1 MVTRTIR
8 TRRTM
13 YEYLDRVLK
22 RLVREIYRLFQS
34 YRTLPF
40 DELNL
45 APMTRT
51 LYAGLED
58 INFQA
63 FLEIAQHYYREETGG
78 SGTITAEQLREV
90 LRTPSR
96 VMKYSYDSESVRKRD
111 RLVEALIATA
121 GSKEEID
128 KAMRYWAQMTGWFAV
143 EVADAAVAQA
153 REDTG
158 VSLVIWR
165 SEHDEKTCSVCH
177 HLDGQVFD
185 ADAVP
190 PKPHPG
196 CRCWTE
202 DAT

>member
-1 MVTRTIR
+1 
-8 TRRTM
+8 M
-13 YEYLDRVLK
+13 YEQLDRVLK
-22 RLVREIYRLFQS
+22 RLVRDIRRIFQEF
-34 YRTLPF
+34 RALPF
-40 DELNL
+40 DELNI
-45 APMTRT
+45 APSARS
-51 LYAGLED
+51 LYDALED
-58 INFQA
+58 VNFQA
-63 FLEIAQHYYREETGG
+63 FMYLAELYYRQEAGKNGFTEK
-78 SGTITAEQLREV
+78 QLREV
-90 LRTPSR
+90 LRTPSQ
-96 VMKYSYDSESVRKRD
+96 VMKYSYDAEVVRKRD

-158 VSLVIWR
+158 ISLVIWR

>member
-1 MVTRTIR
+1 
-8 TRRTM
+8 M

-22 RLVREIYRLFQS
+22 RLVREIYRRFQS
-34 YRTLPF
+34 FRTLPF

-45 APMTRT
+45 VPSAQTF
-51 LYAGLED
+51 YSELED
-58 INFQA
+58 VNFQA
-63 FLEIAQHYYREETGG
+63 FLEIAQHYYREETGRN
-78 SGTITAEQLREV
+78 GTFTAAQLREV
-90 LRTPSR
+90 LRTPSL
-96 VMKYSYDSESVRKRD
+96 VMKYSYDNEVVRKRD
-111 RLVEALIATA
+111 RLVEAMIATGGA
-121 GSKEEID
+121 VSEID
-128 KAMRYWAQMTGWFAV
+128 KAMRYWTQMVGWFAV

-158 VSLVIWR
+158 IDLVVWR
-165 SEHDEKTCSVCH
+165 SEHDDKVCNH
-177 HLDGQVFD
+177 CWHLNGQIFH

>member
-1 MVTRTIR
+1 
-8 TRRTM
+8 M

-121 GSKEEID
+121 GSKEDMSDFTFTFDFHALEKEMAIHSCSCLENPRD
-128 KAMRYWAQMTGWFAV
+128 RG
-143 EVADAAVAQA
+143 
-153 REDTG
+153 
-158 VSLVIWR
+158 SLMGCLPSIGSHRVG
-165 SEHDEKTCSVCH
+165 HD
-177 HLDGQVFD
+177 
-185 ADAVP
+185 
-190 PKPHPG
+190 
-196 CRCWTE
+196 
-202 DAT
+202 